1 MYVRRTQ
8 TSINLVQQ
16 LFYVIHQHTLNS
28 RHGTGLWG
36 GLNKDLQ
43 LMRRLRDTMFNRTA
57 IVRKSLDQK
66 LLRAIVWP
74 EIKVRASSRMEFW
87 EEYFT
92 LNIYFGGLRFW
103 WARGGIYKVS

>member
-1 MYVRRTQ
+1 
-8 TSINLVQQ
+8 
-16 LFYVIHQHTLNS
+16 
-28 RHGTGLWG
+28 
-36 GLNKDLQ
+36 
-43 LMRRLRDTMFNRTA
+43 MRRLRDTMFNRTA

-74 EIKVRASSRMEFW
+74 EIKVRASARMEFW

-92 LNIYFGGLRFW
+92 LNIYVGGLRFW